1 MPACCRCN
9 SSGRR
14 KKCVCVQAGRPCT
27 ICLSSRRGNCTDGHS
42 PAIPASTNPETPS
55 TPAAATSSPVLGPEQ
70 DDSIDGPLT
79 DSVCDLPRFVDISP
93 PNFRWG
99 RLDGITFSNLIHKA
113 YNEIV
118 HWRKTCFKFQEAK
131 QVRQWFA
138 MKKRH
143 KYERRVIDVEHRSFT
158 PLVFSMSGG
167 WGPSATVTFR
177 RLISNKVSQP
187 YSATIGFIQC
197 KIALSLIDSAVMCLH
212 GARSSLHNPSRDLN
226 LHDHPLDLIATEAQW
241 QV

>member
-42 PAIPASTNPETPS
+42 PAIPASTNPEMPS
-55 TPAAATSSPVLGPEQ
+55 TPTAATSSPVLGPEQ

-118 HWRKTCFKFQEAK
+118 HWRQNLFQVPRGKAGTA
-131 QVRQWFA
+131 QV
-138 MKKRH
+138 
-143 KYERRVIDVEHRSFT
+143 
-158 PLVFSMSGG
+158 
-167 WGPSATVTFR
+167 
-177 RLISNKVSQP
+177 
-187 YSATIGFIQC
+187 
-197 KIALSLIDSAVMCLH
+197 
-212 GARSSLHNPSRDLN
+212 
-226 LHDHPLDLIATEAQW
+226 
-241 QV
+241 